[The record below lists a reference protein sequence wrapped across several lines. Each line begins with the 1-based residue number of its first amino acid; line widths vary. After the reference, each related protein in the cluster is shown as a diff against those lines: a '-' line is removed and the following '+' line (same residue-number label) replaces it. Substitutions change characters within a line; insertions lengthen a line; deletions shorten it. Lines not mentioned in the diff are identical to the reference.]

1 MNIAGRLLCAG
12 EIEFLDLNDD
22 FLVMKDERDQKN
34 IELKESIDSMEAYV
48 NENLILQKEN
58 NELKAEINMVME
70 EKEKLMED
78 LRVEKMKQCKQNDHA
93 RKSRFEEK
101 LKEKR
106 SRMGENIFKEY
117 IGPRS
122 RP

>member
-1 MNIAGRLLCAG
+1 M
-12 EIEFLDLNDD
+12 
-22 FLVMKDERDQKN
+22 
-34 IELKESIDSMEAYV
+34 

-58 NELKAEINMVME
+58 DELKAEINMVME